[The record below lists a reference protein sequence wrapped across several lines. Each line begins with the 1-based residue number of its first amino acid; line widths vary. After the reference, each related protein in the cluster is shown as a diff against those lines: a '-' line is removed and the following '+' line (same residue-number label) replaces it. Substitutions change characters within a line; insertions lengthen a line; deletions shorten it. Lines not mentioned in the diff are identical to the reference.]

1 MPRSELVVGQAVT
14 VEIEAGDQSVPGIV
28 VELDDAAT
36 ITDGGTERYEGVVE
50 TEADLIAV
58 DGASVR
64 IEVVLDERIDA
75 IVVPRAAVYQNATGA
90 PVVRVIDLE
99 TGVQTE
105 VIIETGIQEGSF
117 TEVVSGLGGGEKIV
131 VDVNGG

>member
-1 MPRSELVVGQAVT
+1 MYP
-14 VEIEAGDQSVPGIV
+14 
-28 VELDDAAT
+28 
-36 ITDGGTERYEGVVE
+36 
-50 TEADLIAV
+50 
-58 DGASVR
+58 
-64 IEVVLDERIDA
+64 
-75 IVVPRAAVYQNATGA
+75 NATGA

-131 VDVNGG
+131 VDVTGG